1 MRKKKDSKKYIT
13 RKKNNI
19 KLIQEKISQWLIKNK
34 YIYDEL
40 YKSLKEENIPN
51 SPDNTTNENTNS
63 DNKEDLVDI
72 LMDLD
77 DDNEKKNKK
86 KEEKLNENKEN
97 MNIDNLYE
105 KQINNLN
112 NKKSGLDSQLMLY
125 NKELEELSGEAKE
138 IEDQK
143 KQEQIKKNIY
153 NNNYI
158 LFKIKSDL
166 VKLEQFIKEHEGK
179 LKDGSK
185 LATIKVTLTKKVE
198 ELSNTIN
205 KNIGK
210 VEELKNK

>member
-1 MRKKKDSKKYIT
+1 MKEKKSTIINNFKRKEKGFEKIYQE
-13 RKKNNI
+13 KKNNI
-19 KLIQEKISQWLIKNK
+19 KLLQEKISQWLIKNK

-97 MNIDNLYE
+97 INIDNLYE

-143 KQEQIKKNIY
+143 
-153 NNNYI
+153 
-158 LFKIKSDL
+158 S
-166 VKLEQFIKEHEGK
+166 
-179 LKDGSK
+179 
-185 LATIKVTLTKKVE
+185 
-198 ELSNTIN
+198 
-205 KNIGK
+205 
-210 VEELKNK
+210 KNKLRKIFIIIIIYYSK